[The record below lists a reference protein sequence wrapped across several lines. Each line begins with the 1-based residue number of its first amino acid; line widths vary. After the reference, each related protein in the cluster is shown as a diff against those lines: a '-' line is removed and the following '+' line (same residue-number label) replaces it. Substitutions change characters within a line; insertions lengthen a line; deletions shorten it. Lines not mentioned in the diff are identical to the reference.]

1 MVKSIVLKPSNKD
14 GESTLCIAF
23 SQQNTRRIYF
33 TYLKIS
39 GTQENRLSQNEL
51 NSTIGINSTKTA
63 AQNGSELFLGINNKI
78 YMPL

>member
-1 MVKSIVLKPSNKD
+1 MALDVVLYRLNSYVFFLFLLSLLRLFWMVVVKNML
-14 GESTLCIAF
+14 F
-23 SQQNTRRIYF
+23 
-33 TYLKIS
+33 
-39 GTQENRLSQNEL
+39 RLSQNEL

>member
-1 MVKSIVLKPSNKD
+1 MEITYANNGYRKDVLEYIKENYKD
-14 GESTLCIAF
+14 
-23 SQQNTRRIYF
+23 R
-33 TYLKIS
+33 KD
-39 GTQENRLSQNEL
+39 RLSQNEL